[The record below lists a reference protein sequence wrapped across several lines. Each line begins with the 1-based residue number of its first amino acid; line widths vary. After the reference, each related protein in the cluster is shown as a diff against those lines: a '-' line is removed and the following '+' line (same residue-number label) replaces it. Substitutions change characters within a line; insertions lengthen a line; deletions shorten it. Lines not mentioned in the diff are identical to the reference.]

1 MTSGTL
7 RVMRTSIFAILVITT
22 VALSVSLLVER
33 LRQQHS
39 KHDVAATRIKVARA
53 YGELPLSFEPNVG
66 QARAGV
72 NYLARGAG
80 FSIYLTPTAATLA
93 LAPASASA
101 HLSALRINLAG
112 ADRDAKVSAG
122 ERLPGVSNY
131 FVGSNPA
138 SWHTGVP
145 TFAEVRY
152 RATYPGIDVV
162 YHGHNG
168 RIEFDFDVAPGADPS
183 RIVMDMDGADAISV
197 NRDGDAEMRAGRN
210 SIALRKPIAWQT
222 RDGRRHPVDVR
233 FRVVGRDKL
242 ALALGGYDR
251 GSTLTIDPAITYS
264 SYVGGSIAQANAIA
278 ADPNGNAYIAGWAAD
293 DCAACTNPFPTT
305 VGPSY
310 AGGNTDAFVLALN
323 STGTSVIY
331 STLIGGSDFDL
342 ANSIAVDSTGAA
354 YVAGYT
360 QSTDFAQP
368 TNTSTYGGNGDGW
381 AAKFDPTGALAWA
394 RYIGGSN
401 VDSAASITVPQ
412 GCAGQCAPVVA
423 GFTDSSNFPVNHGS
437 FVGKED
443 AWVAQVAADGSTVT
457 STLLGGSHRG
467 RASGVAVDG
476 GGSIYLTGATD
487 TADFPSDLAAS
498 AGTFGGT
505 TDAFVVK
512 LNPAGSAVT
521 YRTFLGGGGY
531 DEGTGIA
538 LVPGC
543 ASNCNAY
550 IVGTTLSPDF
560 PLTAGTLAQRNFA
573 GVADLF
579 VAEVDS
585 TGSTPYVTLL
595 GGANGLNRAAVNGI
609 AVDSSGD
616 TFVTGETSSASF
628 PISANKVEGANL
640 NPNGKLFASVDD
652 FTNFEST
659 NWTNANGAPLAFE
672 LNGTTDYVG
681 STAGLFS
688 STDGI
693 HFAKLAASGLPAG
706 AVSAVHYESGLTPQ
720 VLFAGTPTGLFIS
733 TDGGSTFSATGL
745 GSHPV
750 TLIEDILA
758 KATKKVKPM
767 LSNTQVFAGTTD
779 EGLQFSG
786 KGGTSFVACA
796 GLQPPA
802 AFEVFSIAKDPVSGT
817 VLAGTNRGVFSS
829 TDVGVATPPNF
840 TPTKFN
846 FDAVFSM
853 DADKALDVIYAG
865 TLEDGLWSS
874 TDNTNFSKAT
884 ISRPNP
890 TVFAIGHDGGT
901 TPTTILAG
909 VTSQYENTVF
919 TSANQGVTFTS
930 STTGINNFGGSMR
943 ALTSNLAGTFL
954 QSDAFVTEINPSGS
968 AILFSSYFGG
978 PSFDAGAGIAVNP
991 SGSTIFLSGTTFSSS
1006 GFPIEPEPGAEQ
1018 STFGGVVNGYAAR
1031 IDLTPPPTPTA
1042 TATSTTPASPT
1053 PTSTGATSTPTP
1065 TATVTPTA
1073 TATPTASPTATAT
1086 PTATPSMVPEK
1097 LTIKPKTLK
1106 FGKVASGSTST
1117 SKNVSITNK
1126 KSKKPLPVLIFSPSI
1141 SASYMTVNNNC
1152 PASLAPGQKCE
1163 IGVEFKPTRPGAAPG
1178 TLTIHDNAT
1187 GNPQTVHLAGTGK

>member
-1 MTSGTL
+1 M
-7 RVMRTSIFAILVITT
+7 
-22 VALSVSLLVER
+22 
-33 LRQQHS
+33 
-39 KHDVAATRIKVARA
+39 
-53 YGELPLSFEPNVG
+53 
-66 QARAGV
+66 
-72 NYLARGAG
+72 
-80 FSIYLTPTAATLA
+80 
-93 LAPASASA
+93 
-101 HLSALRINLAG
+101 
-112 ADRDAKVSAG
+112 
-122 ERLPGVSNY
+122 
-131 FVGSNPA
+131 
-138 SWHTGVP
+138 
-145 TFAEVRY
+145 
-152 RATYPGIDVV
+152 
-162 YHGHNG
+162 
-168 RIEFDFDVAPGADPS
+168 
-183 RIVMDMDGADAISV
+183 
-197 NRDGDAEMRAGRN
+197 
-210 SIALRKPIAWQT
+210 
-222 RDGRRHPVDVR
+222 
-233 FRVVGRDKL
+233 
-242 ALALGGYDR
+242 
-251 GSTLTIDPAITYS
+251 
-264 SYVGGSIAQANAIA
+264 
-278 ADPNGNAYIAGWAAD
+278 
-293 DCAACTNPFPTT
+293 
-305 VGPSY
+305 
-310 AGGNTDAFVLALN
+310 
-323 STGTSVIY
+323 
-331 STLIGGSDFDL
+331 
-342 ANSIAVDSTGAA
+342 
-354 YVAGYT
+354 
-360 QSTDFAQP
+360 
-368 TNTSTYGGNGDGW
+368 
-381 AAKFDPTGALAWA
+381 
-394 RYIGGSN
+394 
-401 VDSAASITVPQ
+401 
-412 GCAGQCAPVVA
+412 
-423 GFTDSSNFPVNHGS
+423 
-437 FVGKED
+437 
-443 AWVAQVAADGSTVT
+443 
-457 STLLGGSHRG
+457 
-467 RASGVAVDG
+467 
-476 GGSIYLTGATD
+476 
-487 TADFPSDLAAS
+487 
-498 AGTFGGT
+498 
-505 TDAFVVK
+505 
-512 LNPAGSAVT
+512 
-521 YRTFLGGGGY
+521 
-531 DEGTGIA
+531 
-538 LVPGC
+538 
-543 ASNCNAY
+543 
-550 IVGTTLSPDF
+550 
-560 PLTAGTLAQRNFA
+560 
-573 GVADLF
+573 
-579 VAEVDS
+579 
-585 TGSTPYVTLL
+585 
-595 GGANGLNRAAVNGI
+595 
-609 AVDSSGD
+609 
-616 TFVTGETSSASF
+616 
-628 PISANKVEGANL
+628 
-640 NPNGKLFASVDD
+640 
-652 FTNFEST
+652 
-659 NWTNANGAPLAFE
+659 
-672 LNGTTDYVG
+672 NGTTDYVG
-681 STAGLFS
+681 SSAGLFS

-1053 PTSTGATSTPTP
+1053 PTSTGATATPTP

-1073 TATPTASPTATAT
+1073 TGTPTASPTATST

-1163 IGVEFKPTRPGAAPG
+1163 IGVEFKPTGPGAAPG